1 MSELNNIL
9 EWIKAYFDEKAKKN
23 IQFVP
28 LSRDCINVHGTNIR
42 EYLLNDDIDSFKKYT
57 NQNSIIYITISDQEF
72 LICIIKKIKE
82 EYLKHI
88 QFYLNIRNVH

>member
-9 EWIKAYFDEKAKKN
+9 EWIKAYFDETAKKN
-23 IQFVP
+23 IQFMP
-28 LSRDCINVHGTNIR
+28 LSREQINAHGTNIR

-72 LICIIKKIKE
+72 LIWIIKKIKE

-88 QFYLNIRNVH
+88 QFYLNIRNAH